1 MKKKSTLKAPITEF
15 GKWTIPA
22 SEGACNAL
30 LDHARLLTPTITH
43 VAQLKAI
50 ERGKAEKRLPT
61 ITRTDLEQSI
71 IEEQA
76 RIAECQAARI
86 RDMASQIVKLEK
98 QIADLEDPDLWFTYQ
113 GIEIHHTEW
122 KCGCYS
128 ESFYAPC
135 GGLDSEAEEAFD
147 VRDLPDVPEG
157 YQFKEPDPKW
167 DDDQRVIAYAIEQG
181 WITET
186 GLELPPVTD
195 EERSNGPK
203 RS

>member
-1 MKKKSTLKAPITEF
+1 MNKKTTLKAPIEEF

-30 LDHARLLTPTITH
+30 LDHSKLLTPTITH
-43 VAQLKAI
+43 TAQLKAI
-50 ERGKAEKRLPT
+50 ERGKAEGRLPA
-61 ITRTDLEQSI
+61 ITRTDVEQAI

-76 RIAECQAARI
+76 WIAECQASRI
-86 RDMASQIVKLEK
+86 RDLASQVDKLEK
-98 QIADLEDPDLWFTYQ
+98 QIFELENPDLWFTYQ

-122 KCGCYS
+122 KNDCYS
-128 ESFYAPC
+128 ENFYAPC

-147 VRDLPDVPEG
+147 VRDLPEVPEG
-157 YQFKEPDPKW
+157 YQFEEPDPEW
-167 DDDQRVIAYAIEQG
+167 DDDQKAIAYAIEQG